1 VSGAGA
7 QNLALAL
14 NCPTL
19 VSFSTAQIRAT
30 WTTTVIDS
38 ETLLRRKEAAEA
50 LSQAGFP
57 ISPDTLAT
65 MNTRGGGPLV
75 EYWGRIPLYRWGT
88 TLEWARSRLSRPF
101 ANTSE
106 AMAAK
111 SMRFVHI
118 GAKTE
123 AEIDRLA
130 AEGTP

>member
-1 VSGAGA
+1 M
-7 QNLALAL
+7 
-14 NCPTL
+14 
-19 VSFSTAQIRAT
+19 SFSTAQVCAT
-30 WTTTVIDS
+30 WTATVIS
-38 ETLLRRKEAAEA
+38 TETLLRRKEAAEA

-65 MNTRGGGPLV
+65 MNTRGGGPPV

-88 TLEWARSRLSRPF
+88 TLEWARSRLSRPV

-106 AMAAK
+106 AIAAK
-111 SMRFVHI
+111 SRHLVHI
-118 GAKTE
+118 GGRTE